1 MAETTTPEHEQEGDD
16 DRLSTLPDDILLLI
30 LNKLDLIRDAARTT
44 VLSKR
49 WRHLLGLR
57 SEIVLDVL
65 NFDATHQDDDD
76 LEYTMD
82 DLLRTNASVV
92 EATEILL
99 RQHRRQHTTIQLLD
113 ITFYLRDESIGIVR
127 AVDRA
132 MADHRI
138 LAAKFTVIPD
148 VPDVYCEDDDV
159 LLAYGRRF
167 MTFFDAYPRAFT
179 GLKDLNL
186 HALRLGESDIA
197 NVLSACEKLEYS
209 SLVNCDAG
217 IGDDQLS
224 VLQIEHSR
232 LVELVVIFCGFGTVE
247 LKWLPRL
254 TRLTCRNWM
263 PSQDQYP
270 LSIGY
275 VPQLLV
281 LTLSNACTA
290 QHKTIKLTEFLGNTA
305 VAELDL
311 NFLCEKM
318 SYHICYSDEEN
329 QTGENTRENFDRAAD
344 LLKWETRHDF
354 KHYNMKKLTIKG
366 FQVEAKFTRYIRRV
380 MEAAM
385 NLEVVSLRESHPCL
399 RCEFL
404 PSTVYPRTHKEI
416 NLIKKQISAWRSS
429 PIQIEIV

>member
-76 LEYTMD
+76 LECTTD

-197 NVLSACEKLEYS
+197 NVLSACEKLEYF

-217 IGDDQLS
+217 IGDDQSS

-232 LVELVVIFCGFGTVE
+232 LVELVIWIQPEGP
-247 LKWLPRL
+247 KRL
-254 TRLTCRNWM
+254 T
-263 PSQDQYP
+263 P
-270 LSIGY
+270 LLQNLRVVTVRFIHEGY
-275 VPQLLV
+275 DLMWTLFILEAAPLLH
-281 LTLSNACTA
+281 TLNI
-290 QHKTIKLTEFLGNTA
+290 QI
-305 VAELDL
+305 
-311 NFLCEKM
+311 

-329 QTGENTRENFDRAAD
+329 QTDENTRENFDRAAD
-344 LLKWETRHDF
+344 LLKWETHHDF
-354 KHYNMKKLTIKG
+354 KHYNMKKLTIEG

>member
-1 MAETTTPEHEQEGDD
+1 VFVAIFYSMYISPLCVIHVKSNITLQVHEQEDD

-30 LNKLDLIRDAARTT
+30 LNKLNLIRDAARTT

-65 NFDATHQDDDD
+65 NFDATHQDDD

-92 EATEILL
+92 GATKSIL

-132 MADHRI
+132 MADHMI
-138 LAAKFTVIPD
+138 LAAEFTVIPD

-197 NVLSACEKLEYS
+197 NVLSTCKKLEYF

-217 IGDDQLS
+217 IDDDQS
-224 VLQIEHSR
+224 FVLQIEHSR
-232 LVELVVIFCGFGTVE
+232 LVELVIIFCGFGTVE

-275 VPQLLV
+275 VPQLQF
-281 LTLSNACTA
+281 AC
-290 QHKTIKLTEFLGNTA
+290 
-305 VAELDL
+305 
-311 NFLCEKM
+311 
-318 SYHICYSDEEN
+318 
-329 QTGENTRENFDRAAD
+329 
-344 LLKWETRHDF
+344 
-354 KHYNMKKLTIKG
+354 
-366 FQVEAKFTRYIRRV
+366 
-380 MEAAM
+380 
-385 NLEVVSLRESHPCL
+385 
-399 RCEFL
+399 
-404 PSTVYPRTHKEI
+404 
-416 NLIKKQISAWRSS
+416 
-429 PIQIEIV
+429 